1 MWRYHSNGSSLD
13 RRRIFSMV
21 DHLKNDSHHSWL
33 LKSCIFHQTRWSFS
47 RHPATVLIVSCSS
60 FLLSA
65 CSSMFVERHT
75 STTDIFLHRFS
86 TELYHW
92 SSEETNWIAPSIY
105 TVHHHLANWWS
116 TRANPSDIVWFSLNF
131 EGSSP
136 KTNRCF
142 FICSIGCFISSSV

>member
-1 MWRYHSNGSSLD
+1 MWRYYSNGSSLD
-13 RRRIFSMV
+13 RRWIFSMV
-21 DHLKNDSHHSWL
+21 DHLEKHSHHSWL
-33 LKSCIFHQTRWSFS
+33 LKSCTFHQTRWSFS
-47 RHPATVLIVSCSS
+47 RQPATLLIGSCSS

-75 STTDIFLHRFS
+75 STTDIFLHQFS
-86 TELYHW
+86 LETSH
-92 SSEETNWIAPSIY
+92 EETNWIAPSIY
-105 TVHHHLANWWS
+105 TVHHHLVNWWS
-116 TRANPSDIVWFSLNF
+116 TRANPSDIVSFSLNF